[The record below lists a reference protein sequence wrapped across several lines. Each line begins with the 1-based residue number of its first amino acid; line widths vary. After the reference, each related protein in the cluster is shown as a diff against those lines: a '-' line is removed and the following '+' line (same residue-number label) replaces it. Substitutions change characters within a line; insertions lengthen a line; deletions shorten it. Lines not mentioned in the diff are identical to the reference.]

1 MPTMTD
7 DSLLAAL
14 CRLKGTQG
22 GTIHQFF
29 PNAHGNSVGAM
40 MESYRNFR
48 ATGIEFP
55 SRAALNKLAKLY
67 NLEINWG
74 AK

>member
-1 MPTMTD
+1 MTAND

-29 PNAHGNSVGAM
+29 HDAHGNSAGAM
-40 MESYRNFR
+40 MESYRDYR
-48 ATGIEFP
+48 KCGMEFT
-55 SRAALNKLAKLY
+55 SRAALNKLARLY
-67 NLEINWG
+67 HLEINWG
-74 AK
+74 PRD